1 MPKLLTTASVLMCP
15 HGGTV
20 QIVSQNTVTKAMAA
34 VALATDTFTIVGC
47 PFVLGIPPHPCVRV
61 EWQVTTQKV
70 TVNGKAALNQASVG
84 LCMAAD
90 NAPQGT
96 VVISSPGQMKVDG
109 L

>member
-20 QIVSQNTVTKAMAA
+20 TIISQNTVTKATAV
-34 VALATDTFTIVGC
+34 VALESDSFLIAGC
-47 PFVLGIPPHPCVRV
+47 AFAPVVPHPCVRV
-61 EWQVTTQKV
+61 EWQVTAQKV
-70 TVNGKAALNQASVG
+70 MVNGKAVLNEASVG
-84 LCMAAD
+84 LCLAAD

-96 VVISSPGQMKVDG
+96 VIINSTQSLVDG

>member
-20 QIVSQNTVTKAMAA
+20 QIVSQNTVTKATTP
-34 VALATDTFTIVGC
+34 VALKTDTFTIVGC
-47 PFVLGIPPHPCVRV
+47 PFLLVLVPHPCVRV
-61 EWQVTTQKV
+61 DWQVTTQKV
-70 TVNGKAALNQASVG
+70 TIDGQAALNEASVG
-84 LCMAAD
+84 LCLAAD

-96 VVISSPGQMKVDG
+96 VLITSTQTKVDG

>member
-20 QIVSQNTVTKAMAA
+20 TIASQNTVTKATAA
-34 VALATDTFTIVGC
+34 VALVSDNFLVAGC
-47 PFVLGIPPHPCVRV
+47 PFAPVAPHPCVRV
-61 EWQVTTQKV
+61 EWQVTAQKV
-70 TVNGKAALNQASVG
+70 TVNGKAVLNEASVG
-84 LCMAAD
+84 LCLAAD

-96 VVISSPGQMKVDG
+96 VIINSTQSKVDG